1 MQQPST
7 SIELPQFTSI
17 AAVAL
22 DIARRCAS
30 WRASGTGEDI
40 VTYFS
45 HTPRHTGDEHSLRA
59 ALIREQVL
67 PVFHY
72 ASAEIE
78 YESKER
84 YDLSLWVQS
93 GQSGQDRRRIAIV
106 ETKSSSIQNLASTKK
121 GHETPVEQLERY
133 LSQAGLY
140 LGVLTNGD
148 EWHLFDF
155 AVGHEPLASF
165 SLVALTRVLQDAPNV
180 DVAVQRLT
188 EQPHLQQALVV
199 TFYYLNAQRWQQ
211 TDVFR
216 EYIARS
222 EERRVGKECRS
233 RWSPY

>member
-45 HTPRHTGDEHSLRA
+45 HIPRHTGDEHSLRA
-59 ALIREQVL
+59 TLIREQVL

-78 YESKER
+78 YESQER

-93 GQSGQDRRRIAIV
+93 GQFGQSQQSAQDRRRIAIV
-106 ETKSSSIQNLASTKK
+106 ET
-121 GHETPVEQLERY
+121 
-133 LSQAGLY
+133 
-140 LGVLTNGD
+140 
-148 EWHLFDF
+148 
-155 AVGHEPLASF
+155 
-165 SLVALTRVLQDAPNV
+165 
-180 DVAVQRLT
+180 
-188 EQPHLQQALVV
+188 
-199 TFYYLNAQRWQQ
+199 
-211 TDVFR
+211 
-216 EYIARS
+216 
-222 EERRVGKECRS
+222 
-233 RWSPY
+233 